1 MRHLHLCSHK
11 HITRWLKPAKC
22 SVIYNTETQRSDGNN
37 VEQNDHLI
45 NLLLE
50 IRQEARSRK
59 DWDTSDKIRDR
70 LKELNIEI
78 QDTREGATWK
88 VVP

>member
-1 MRHLHLCSHK
+1 ME
-11 HITRWLKPAKC
+11 A
-22 SVIYNTETQRSDGNN
+22 QDGSN
-37 VEQNDHLI
+37 VEQRDQLI
-45 NLLLE
+45 ALLLE
-50 IRQEARSRK
+50 VRQEARSRK

-88 VVP
+88 VTS